1 MNAEAKKKRKEKK
14 SFHWCKSTPPPPTHM
29 NENRY
34 TGMCSANIVLS
45 IFGWSANQLIR
56 IYNL

>member
-1 MNAEAKKKRKEKK
+1 MNAEAKKEKK
-14 SFHWCKSTPPPPTHM
+14 SFHWCKSIPPPPTHM